1 MKVIVG
7 LGNPGQEYENTRH
20 SVCFVV
26 LDKLGTG
33 FRYEKKFNSEVAKTD
48 SILLIKPQTFMNNSG
63 EAVQKIVNFYKID
76 LQDLYVI
83 HDDLDIRL
91 GEYKIQFGKGP
102 KVHNGVSS
110 IEQALGTKDFWRVRI
125 GIDNKDVLGKFLPEE
140 KGIIEGVI
148 DEINAAVA
156 ERL

>member
-1 MKVIVG
+1 MRGRDTTSALQFQTNCKPKFSNLKQVK
-7 LGNPGQEYENTRH
+7 NPNFQ
-20 SVCFVV
+20 FQ
-26 LDKLGTG
+26 
-33 FRYEKKFNSEVAKTD
+33 KKFNAEVFEGDGA
-48 SILLIKPQTFMNNSG
+48 LLVKPQTFMNNSG
-63 EAVQKIVNFYKID
+63 EAVQKIINFYKID
-76 LQDLYVI
+76 LQDLYVV